1 MDPGDSNVQLY
12 LTTNSGKMNKI
23 FMGCMF
29 LLLVGIAKAQ
39 TVDEVIDKHIAA
51 LGGLDKLKQIK
62 SIYMEGVSVM
72 QNGNEI
78 SSKTWKVDK
87 QLLRREV
94 NFGMGSAITVI
105 TDKEG
110 WSSNPRNGNKFEALP
125 QEAVQMQQTE
135 MDCAGPLVDYKA
147 KGHTAE
153 LLGKED
159 FEGTECYK
167 VKLTLKTGRDIT
179 YFIDTKNYY
188 ILAMRTKGGMGMR
201 RQGGAGGDTEVTI
214 KYSDY
219 KKTPD
224 GFLFAHAMTVGGMG
238 AATNYEVIEVNKPVD
253 PKLYKPE

>member
-1 MDPGDSNVQLY
+1 
-12 LTTNSGKMNKI
+12 MNKI
-23 FMGCMF
+23 SLGIIF
-29 LLLVGIAKAQ
+29 LLFAGLAQ
-39 TVDEVIDKHIAA
+39 SQTLDEVIDRHVTA
-51 LGGLDKLKQIK
+51 LGGMDKLRQMR
-62 SIYMEGVSVM
+62 SVYMEGVSVM

-78 SSKTWKVDK
+78 SSKMWKVDK
-87 QLLRREV
+87 QLLRREI
-94 NFGMGSAITVI
+94 NFGMGSAITVV

-135 MDCAGPLVDYKA
+135 LDCAGPLVDYKA

-153 LLGKED
+153 LIGKED

-167 VKLTLKTGRDIT
+167 VKLSLKTGRDIT

-188 ILAMRTKGGMGMR
+188 ILAFRAKGGGMGGMR
-201 RQGGAGGDTEVTI
+201 RQGGGGDTEVTVT
-214 KYSDY
+214 YSDY
-219 KKTPD
+219 RKTAE
-224 GFLFAHAMTVGGMG
+224 GFVFPYAMAVAGMG

>member
-1 MDPGDSNVQLY
+1 
-12 LTTNSGKMNKI
+12 MNKI
-23 FMGCMF
+23 FMGIMF
-29 LLLVGIAKAQ
+29 VLFASLAQSQ
-39 TVDEVIDKHIAA
+39 TVDEVIDKHVAA
-51 LGGLDKLKQIK
+51 LGGMEKLKQIK
-62 SIYMEGVSVM
+62 SVYMEGVSVM

-78 SSKTWKVDK
+78 TSKMWKVDK

-94 NFGMGSAITVI
+94 NFGMGSATTVI

-135 MDCAGPLVDYKA
+135 LDCTGPLVDYKS

-153 LLGKED
+153 LVGKED

-167 VKLTLKTGRDIT
+167 VKLTLKNGRDIT
-179 YFIDTKNYY
+179 YFVEIKNYY
-188 ILAMRTKGGMGMR
+188 ILAIRTKGGGMGGIR
-201 RQGGAGGDTEVTI
+201 RQGSGGDTEVAIT
-214 KYSDY
+214 YSDY
-219 KKTPD
+219 KKTSD
-224 GFLFAHAMTVGGMG
+224 GFIFPHTMAVVGMG

>member
-1 MDPGDSNVQLY
+1 MGFRACNVPLY
-12 LTTNSGKMNKI
+12 LTTNFKIMNKI
-23 FMGCMF
+23 FMGFMF
-29 LLLVGIAKAQ
+29 LLFAGVAYSQSVDDVIAKH
-39 TVDEVIDKHIAA
+39 IDA
-51 LGGLDKLKQIK
+51 LGGMEKLKQMK
-62 SIYMEGVSVM
+62 SVYMEGVSVM

-78 SSKTWKVDK
+78 SSKLWKVDK
-87 QLLRREV
+87 QLMRREI
-94 NFGMGSAITVI
+94 NFGMGSAVTVV

-110 WSSNPRNGNKFEALP
+110 WSSNPRNGNKFEPLP
-125 QEAVQMQQTE
+125 QEAVQAQQAE
-135 MDCAGPLVDYKA
+135 LDCAGPLVDYRS

-153 LLGKED
+153 LQGKED

-179 YFIDTKNYY
+179 YLIDTKNHY
-188 ILAMRTKGGMGMR
+188 ILAMRTKGGMGGMR
-201 RQGGAGGDTEVTI
+201 RQGGGDTEVTV

-219 KKTPD
+219 RKTPD

>member
-1 MDPGDSNVQLY
+1 
-12 LTTNSGKMNKI
+12 MNKI
-23 FMGCMF
+23 FMGFMF
-29 LLLVGIAKAQ
+29 LLFAALTHAQ
-39 TVDEVIDKHIAA
+39 TLDEVIDKHIAA
-51 LGGLDKLKQIK
+51 LGGMDKLRQMK
-62 SIYMEGVSVM
+62 SVYMEGVSVM

-78 SSKTWKVDK
+78 TSKMWKVDK
-87 QLLRREV
+87 QLLRREI
-94 NFGMGSAITVI
+94 NFGMGSAVTVV

-110 WSSNPRNGNKFEALP
+110 WSSNPRNGNKFEPLP
-125 QEAVQMQQTE
+125 QEAVQMQQAE
-135 MDCAGPLVDYKA
+135 LDCAGPLVDYKA

-179 YFIDTKNYY
+179 YFLDTKTFY
-188 ILAMRTKGGMGMR
+188 ILAMRTKGGMGGMR
-201 RQGGAGGDTEVTI
+201 RQGGAGGDTEVTV

-219 KKTPD
+219 KKTAD

-238 AATNYEVIEVNKPVD
+238 AATNYELIEVNKPVD